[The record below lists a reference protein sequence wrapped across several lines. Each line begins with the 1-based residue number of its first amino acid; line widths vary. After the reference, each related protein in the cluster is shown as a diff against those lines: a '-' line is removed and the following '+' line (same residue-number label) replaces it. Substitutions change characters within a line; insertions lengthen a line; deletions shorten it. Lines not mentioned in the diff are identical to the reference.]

1 VRVRVRNQQ
10 DLLAGLFFLA
20 IAFGAL
26 WVSWDYPLGTAVRM
40 SSGYFPRLL
49 CVLLAVIGLYVFA
62 RAFALEGPP
71 VSAVR
76 PRPVILITLA
86 VVVFAYAIPTLG
98 VVIASFLLTFIG
110 GYASPRV
117 RFVEML
123 AVAAVLAFAT
133 IAIFVWGIG
142 LPIPVWPEF

>member
-1 VRVRVRNQQ
+1 MRVRVRNQQ
-10 DLLAGLFFLA
+10 DLLAGLLFLVL
-20 IAFGAL
+20 AFGAL

-40 SSGYFPRLL
+40 SSGYVPRLL
-49 CVLLAVIGLYVFA
+49 CVLLALIGLYVFA
-62 RAFALEGPP
+62 RAFAVQGPP

-76 PRPVILITLA
+76 LRPVVLATLA

-117 RFVEML
+117 RIVEML
-123 AVAAVLAFAT
+123 AVAAVLAFVT

-142 LPIPVWPEF
+142 LPIPVWPDL

>member
-10 DLLAGLFFLA
+10 DLLAGALFLA

-40 SSGYFPRLL
+40 SSGYVPRLL
-49 CVLLAVIGLYVFA
+49 CILLAVIGLYVFV
-62 RAFALEGPP
+62 RAFAVEGPP
-71 VSAVR
+71 VSTVR
-76 PRPVILITLA
+76 LRPLALITLA
-86 VVVFAYAIPTLG
+86 VAVFAYAIPLLG

-123 AVAAVLAFAT
+123 AVAAALSFVT
-133 IAIFVWGIG
+133 VAIFVWGIG

>member
-10 DLLAGLFFLA
+10 DLLAGLLFLV

-40 SSGYFPRLL
+40 SSGYVPRLL
-49 CVLLAVIGLYVFA
+49 CILLAVIGLYVFV
-62 RAFALEGPP
+62 RAFAVEGAP
-71 VSAVR
+71 VSTVR
-76 PRPVILITLA
+76 LRPLALITLA
-86 VVVFAYAIPTLG
+86 VAVFAYAIPLLG

-123 AVAAVLAFAT
+123 AVAAALSFVT
-133 IAIFVWGIG
+133 VAIFVWGIG